1 MDQAQLEQ
9 LVQEVA
15 GYLQQGAKPEEVANA
30 LVQQGIPKEAVGQI
44 IQAAM
49 QMLQGG
55 DQEEGEMDG
64 MDDSG
69 QVSVL
74 EAALQED
81 PELVY
86 QIIMEFSQLA
96 PEEQQA
102 LMQEIEGM
110 LQGGQSQ
117 GQPQEQAP
125 QQPQGSGMF

>member
-1 MDQAQLEQ
+1 MEQ

-15 GYLQQGAKPEEVANA
+15 GYLQQGAKPEEIMQA
-30 LVQQGIPKEAVGQI
+30 LVQQGISEQEAQQV

-49 QMLQGG
+49 QALQGQG
-55 DQEEGEMDG
+55 GQQQGQGQEGG
-64 MDDSG
+64 G
-69 QVSVL
+69 SVL

-86 QIIMEFSQLA
+86 QIIMEFSQMP

-102 LMQEIEGM
+102 LMQQIEQM
-110 LQGGQSQ
+110 LQGGQGQ

>member
-1 MDQAQLEQ
+1 MER

-15 GYLQQGAKPEEVANA
+15 GYLQQGAKPEEIMQA
-30 LVQQGIPKEAVGQI
+30 LVQQGISEQEAQQV

-49 QMLQGG
+49 QALQGQG
-55 DQEEGEMDG
+55 GQPQGQGQEGG
-64 MDDSG
+64 G
-69 QVSVL
+69 SVL

-110 LQGGQSQ
+110 LQGGQGQ

>member
-1 MDQAQLEQ
+1 MEQ

-15 GYLQQGAKPEEVANA
+15 GYLQQGAKPEEIMQA
-30 LVQQGIPKEAVGQI
+30 LVQQGISEQEAQQV

-49 QMLQGG
+49 QGLQGQG
-55 DQEEGEMDG
+55 GQPQGQGQEGG
-64 MDDSG
+64 G
-69 QVSVL
+69 SVL

-86 QIIMEFSQLA
+86 AIIMEFSQLA

-102 LMQEIEGM
+102 LMQQIEQM
-110 LQGGQSQ
+110 LQGGQ

>member
-1 MDQAQLEQ
+1 MEQ

-15 GYLQQGAKPEEVANA
+15 GYLQQGAKPEEIMQA
-30 LVQQGIPKEAVGQI
+30 LVQQGISEQEAQQV

-49 QMLQGG
+49 QGLQGQG
-55 DQEEGEMDG
+55 GQPQGRGQEGG
-64 MDDSG
+64 G
-69 QVSVL
+69 SVL

-102 LMQEIEGM
+102 LMQQIEQM
-110 LQGGQSQ
+110 LQGGQ

>member
-1 MDQAQLEQ
+1 MEQ

-15 GYLQQGAKPEEVANA
+15 GYLQQGAKPEEIMQA
-30 LVQQGIPKEAVGQI
+30 LVQQGISEQEAQQV

-49 QMLQGG
+49 QALQGQG
-55 DQEEGEMDG
+55 GQPQGQGQEGG
-64 MDDSG
+64 G
-69 QVSVL
+69 SVL

-86 QIIMEFSQLA
+86 QIIMEFSELA

-102 LMQEIEGM
+102 LMQQIEQM
-110 LQGGQSQ
+110 LQGG

>member
-1 MDQAQLEQ
+1 MEQ

-15 GYLQQGAKPEEVANA
+15 GYLQQGAKPEEIMQA
-30 LVQQGIPKEAVGQI
+30 LVQQGISEQEAQQV

-49 QMLQGG
+49 QGLQGQG
-55 DQEEGEMDG
+55 GQQQGQGQEGG
-64 MDDSG
+64 G
-69 QVSVL
+69 SVL

-86 QIIMEFSQLA
+86 TIIMEFSQLA
-96 PEEQQA
+96 PEQQQA

-110 LQGGQSQ
+110 LQGGQGQS
-117 GQPQEQAP
+117 QPQEQAP

>member
-1 MDQAQLEQ
+1 MEQ

-15 GYLQQGAKPEEVANA
+15 GYLQQGAKPEEIMQA
-30 LVQQGIPKEAVGQI
+30 LVQQGISEQEAQQV

-49 QMLQGG
+49 QGLQGQG
-55 DQEEGEMDG
+55 GQQQGQGQEGG
-64 MDDSG
+64 G
-69 QVSVL
+69 SVL

-96 PEEQQA
+96 PEQQQA

-110 LQGGQSQ
+110 LQGGQGQ

>member
-1 MDQAQLEQ
+1 MEQ

-15 GYLQQGAKPEEVANA
+15 GYLQQGANPEEIMQA
-30 LVQQGIPKEAVGQI
+30 LVQQGISEQEAQQV

-49 QMLQGG
+49 QALQGQG
-55 DQEEGEMDG
+55 GQPQGQGQEGG
-64 MDDSG
+64 G
-69 QVSVL
+69 SVL

-86 QIIMEFSQLA
+86 QIIMEFSQMP

-110 LQGGQSQ
+110 LQGGQGQ

>member
-1 MDQAQLEQ
+1 MEQ

-15 GYLQQGAKPEEVANA
+15 GYLQQGAKPEEIMQA
-30 LVQQGIPKEAVGQI
+30 LVQQGISEQEAQQV

-49 QMLQGG
+49 QGLQGQG
-55 DQEEGEMDG
+55 GQPQGQGQEGG
-64 MDDSG
+64 G
-69 QVSVL
+69 SVL

-110 LQGGQSQ
+110 LQGGQGQ

>member
-15 GYLQQGAKPEEVANA
+15 GYLQQGASPEEVAKA
-30 LVQQGIPKEAVGQI
+30 LVEQGIPQEAVQQI
-44 IQAAM
+44 IQTAM

-55 DQEEGEMDG
+55 EQEGEMDG
-64 MDDSG
+64 QEEG
-69 QVSVL
+69 GSVL
-74 EAALQED
+74 EAALQQD
-81 PELVY
+81 PEMVY
-86 QIIMEFSQLA
+86 AIISEFSQLA
-96 PEEQQA
+96 PEQQQA

-110 LQGGQSQ
+110 LQGGQEQ

>member
-1 MDQAQLEQ
+1 MDQQMQQ

-15 GYLQQGAKPEEVANA
+15 GALQQGAKPEEIMQAIME
-30 LVQQGIPKEAVGQI
+30 QGNLSQERAQQI

-55 DQEEGEMDG
+55 GAEGQPQQGGEQG
-64 MDDSG
+64 G
-69 QVSVL
+69 SVL

-86 QIIMEFSQLA
+86 QIIMEFSQMP

-110 LQGGQSQ
+110 LQGGQ

>member
-15 GYLQQGAKPEEVANA
+15 GYLQQGASPEEVAKA
-30 LVQQGIPKEAVGQI
+30 LVEQGIPQEAVQQI
-44 IQAAM
+44 IQTAM

-55 DQEEGEMDG
+55 GQEEGQMDG
-64 MDDSG
+64 QEEG
-69 QVSVL
+69 GSVL
-74 EAALQED
+74 EAALQQD
-81 PELVY
+81 PEMVY
-86 QIIMEFSQLA
+86 AIISEFSQLA
-96 PEEQQA
+96 PEQQQA

-110 LQGGQSQ
+110 LQGGQGQ

>member
-1 MDQAQLEQ
+1 MEQ
-9 LVQEVA
+9 LVAEVSN
-15 GYLQQGAKPEEVANA
+15 YLSQGAKPEEIMQA
-30 LVQQGIPKEAVGQI
+30 LVQQGISEQEAQQV

-49 QMLQGG
+49 QGLQGQG
-55 DQEEGEMDG
+55 GQQQGQGQEGG
-64 MDDSG
+64 G
-69 QVSVL
+69 SVL

-86 QIIMEFSQLA
+86 QIIMEFSQLQ

-102 LMQEIEGM
+102 LMQQIEQM
-110 LQGGQSQ
+110 LQGGQ

>member
-1 MDQAQLEQ
+1 MEQ

-15 GYLQQGAKPEEVANA
+15 GYLQQGAKPEEIMQA
-30 LVQQGIPKEAVGQI
+30 LVQQGISEQEAQQV

-49 QMLQGG
+49 QGLQGQG
-55 DQEEGEMDG
+55 GQPHGQGQEGG
-64 MDDSG
+64 G
-69 QVSVL
+69 SVL

-86 QIIMEFSQLA
+86 QIIMEFSQMA

-102 LMQEIEGM
+102 LMQEIEQM
-110 LQGGQSQ
+110 LQGGQ

-125 QQPQGSGMF
+125 QQPQGSGMY